1 MTCVMFLIMYGLAF
15 FFFGTTLFWTTLFCT
30 LFLDS
35 IVSHMAS
42 DTDTNLEIE
51 MNNE

>member
-1 MTCVMFLIMYGLAF
+1 MTCVIFLIMHGLAF
-15 FFFGTTLFWTTLFCT
+15 FFFGKTLFWTTLFYT

-35 IVSHMAS
+35 IVSHMAL
-42 DTDTNLEIE
+42 DTDMNLEIE